1 MRLKR
6 ITAIFMS
13 TMLVLPTFL
22 VSAEADDGSSSE
34 KKAPKGKGSYSEK
47 NEVVYATLDGSGDPK
62 DMYVVNNFTIKE
74 QGEIIDH
81 GPYSSVE
88 NLTDLT
94 DIEKN
99 DNNIAFT
106 AKEDEFY
113 YQGNLEGKPLPW
125 DINVSYKLDG
135 KKMAPEELAG
145 KDGDLEIQID
155 TAKNEKGEESF
166 FKNYLLQI
174 TLKFDSAKYKNIQA
188 EDATVASAG
197 KTRQVTFT
205 AMPEKEES
213 FKVSALVSDMEME
226 AIEIAAMP
234 SSMPIEKPD
243 TGDMK
248 KDMKSLSDA
257 TAEINRGVG
266 ELENGIAEL
275 NDGVARLYDGS
286 AQYKNGIIEL
296 NNGSTEL
303 VDGSASIK
311 AALQKM
317 SESVSAGSGDMD
329 MSQFKQLEDGLRQIA
344 GGLNET
350 EAGLTNLKNNYSK
363 AYQALDQ
370 SIQSIPAQNVSVEEI
385 QALYESGA
393 DKAVVDKLVAN
404 YKAAQTTKQTYASTK
419 EAFAAVE
426 PTLGK
431 VSGSLNEMSGSLST
445 MADNVANS
453 MESNDFN
460 ESMKQLQE
468 GLQSLSSNYNS
479 FHSGLTEY
487 TGGVKQLAGSYEEV
501 HGGIESLTNGTDE
514 LENGAGELHNGTA
527 ELAQQTADLPDQL
540 QKEIDEM
547 INQYDKSDFDPVS
560 FVSSKN
566 EKVDTV
572 QFVIKTESIKKEE
585 EEKEEPKQEEDKS
598 FWDRFLGLFN

>member
-6 ITAIFMS
+6 ITAMFMS

-22 VSAEADDGSSSE
+22 VSAESDDETSSE
-34 KKAPKGKGSYSEK
+34 GKAPQGKGSYSEK

-62 DMYVVNNFTIKE
+62 DMYVVNNFTIKD
-74 QGEIIDH
+74 QGKIVDY
-81 GPYSSVE
+81 GPYSNVE

-94 DIEKN
+94 EIQVD
-99 DNNIAFT
+99 DNRVAFT

-135 KKMAPEELAG
+135 KKMNPEELLG
-145 KDGDLEIQID
+145 KDGELEIQID
-155 TAKNEKGEESF
+155 TAKNKKGEESF

-188 EDATVASAG
+188 EDATVANAG

-213 FKVSALVSDMEME
+213 FKVSALVSDLEME

-234 SSMPIEKPD
+234 SSMPIEEPD

-266 ELENGIAEL
+266 KLENGIAEL
-275 NDGVARLYDGS
+275 NDGVSQLYDGS

-296 NNGSTEL
+296 NNGSSEL
-303 VDGSASIK
+303 ADGSASIK

-329 MSQFKQLEDGLRQIA
+329 MSQFKKLEGGLRQIA
-344 GGLNET
+344 SGLTET
-350 EAGLTNLKNNYSK
+350 ETGLTNLKYNYSK

-370 SIQSIPAQNVSVEEI
+370 AIQSIPVQNVSEEEI

-404 YKAAQTTKQTYASTK
+404 YKAAQTAKQTYASVK
-419 EAFAAVE
+419 EAFAAVD

-445 MADNVANS
+445 MADNVAGS
-453 MESNDFN
+453 MENSDIN
-460 ESMKQLQE
+460 ESMKQLQQ
-468 GLQSLSSNYNS
+468 GLQELSSNYNS
-479 FHSGLTEY
+479 FHSGLVDY
-487 TGGVKQLAGSYEEV
+487 TGGVQQLAGSYEEV
-501 HGGIESLTNGTDE
+501 HGGIASLTNGTNE
-514 LENGAGELHNGTA
+514 LENGAGKLHNGTA

-540 QKEIDEM
+540 QKEIDQM
-547 INQYDKSDFDPVS
+547 INQYDKSDFEPVS
-560 FVSSKN
+560 FVSAKN

-585 EEKEEPKQEEDKS
+585 DEKAEPKKEEEKS
-598 FWDRFLGLFN
+598 FWDRFMSLFS